1 MNPYG
6 TLTADKVVTD
16 LGSKLGLLPPK
27 GEPAKSE
34 EQTAP
39 AIVRQ
44 IDNKMVLG
52 IVGAAAILLLLTRR
66 K

>member
-16 LGSKLGLLPPK
+16 LGSKLGMLPPK

-34 EQTAP
+34 QTTP

-44 IDNKMVLG
+44 IDNKMILG